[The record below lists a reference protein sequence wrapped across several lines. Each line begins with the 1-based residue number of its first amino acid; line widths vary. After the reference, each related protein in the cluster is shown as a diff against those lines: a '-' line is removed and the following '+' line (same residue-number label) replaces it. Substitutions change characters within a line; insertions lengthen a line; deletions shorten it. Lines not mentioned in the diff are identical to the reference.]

1 MGRNESMIKDDSLY
15 QVLLKHNFSLFKG
28 NMCISDYL
36 ENHLKQYCSDIIQA
50 KNGENK
56 FLGDKFFFMLEE
68 EFDTLSLVCD
78 QIIIIIKEYCNGHIR
93 SSYNRSAELF
103 DRIKHYFITRLL
115 WNENGGV
122 FYRIRQGDFRI
133 KEQDDRK
140 KQKAELFHIKMDKRS
155 KIGAYRYSVAGYP
168 CLYLATDREL
178 TWFESGMPKQFSYCQ
193 MTIDENDN
201 DGLKLIDLSNR
212 PVEFLSSISCGI
224 LNKQRQNKDAS
235 DYYKLLIDYI
245 ITYPIAAAC
254 SVKVQDRSCKFVE
267 EYIFPQL
274 LMHWV
279 RESDD
284 IDGIRY
290 KSALDTGLVNGM
302 GAVNI
307 TMPVKELRDD
317 GLDKRLTDKILVS
330 DIEYLDVNKYFG
342 KYKDILGNLNAYK
355 NKLQNFIA
363 ESPFCGDYV
372 LELIDFCDCII
383 DTYTALMNGAYT
395 NNKLIFTYLD
405 RLYEYERLLYN
416 AKQIKI
422 DECKEKLLSC
432 EKDSFSLEIV
442 MEHFNE
448 FHELAEKILR
458 KHTVFDFNF
467 ENHKNLEKI

>member
-307 TMPVKELRDD
+307 AMPVKELRDD

-355 NKLQNFIA
+355 INCRI
-363 ESPFCGDYV
+363 
-372 LELIDFCDCII
+372 
-383 DTYTALMNGAYT
+383 
-395 NNKLIFTYLD
+395 
-405 RLYEYERLLYN
+405 LLPN
-416 AKQIKI
+416 R
-422 DECKEKLLSC
+422 
-432 EKDSFSLEIV
+432 
-442 MEHFNE
+442 HFVVTM
-448 FHELAEKILR
+448 F
-458 KHTVFDFNF
+458 
-467 ENHKNLEKI
+467 

>member
-1 MGRNESMIKDDSLY
+1 MIKDDSLY

-212 PVEFLSSISCGI
+212 PVEFLSSIS
-224 LNKQRQNKDAS
+224 
-235 DYYKLLIDYI
+235 
-245 ITYPIAAAC
+245 
-254 SVKVQDRSCKFVE
+254 
-267 EYIFPQL
+267 
-274 LMHWV
+274 
-279 RESDD
+279 
-284 IDGIRY
+284 
-290 KSALDTGLVNGM
+290 
-302 GAVNI
+302 
-307 TMPVKELRDD
+307 
-317 GLDKRLTDKILVS
+317 
-330 DIEYLDVNKYFG
+330 
-342 KYKDILGNLNAYK
+342 
-355 NKLQNFIA
+355 
-363 ESPFCGDYV
+363 
-372 LELIDFCDCII
+372 
-383 DTYTALMNGAYT
+383 
-395 NNKLIFTYLD
+395 
-405 RLYEYERLLYN
+405 
-416 AKQIKI
+416 
-422 DECKEKLLSC
+422 
-432 EKDSFSLEIV
+432 
-442 MEHFNE
+442 
-448 FHELAEKILR
+448 
-458 KHTVFDFNF
+458 
-467 ENHKNLEKI
+467 